1 MNLVKMMNLFQHYAI
16 ERAHKCSWSSSGQHQ
31 GGDSSQITTDNEEPS
46 LYIKWCYMVWI
57 LYWHYAEGL
66 VQCPQVIE
74 WVLSQLLEKAL
85 NGGIVDKKDTKSP
98 IEREPMN
105 REFSI
110 AYLVSSIQKQV
121 ANLSKAVN
129 HVLLPAI
136 REKLCSPW
144 VKLSYQEM

>member
-1 MNLVKMMNLFQHYAI
+1 
-16 ERAHKCSWSSSGQHQ
+16 
-31 GGDSSQITTDNEEPS
+31 
-46 LYIKWCYMVWI
+46 MVWI

-85 NGGIVDKKDTKSP
+85 NGGIVDKKDTKIP
-98 IEREPMN
+98 IEREPTN

-110 AYLVSSIQKQV
+110 AYLVSSIQKRV

-129 HVLLPAI
+129 PVLLPAI
-136 REKLCSPW
+136 RVKLCSPW